1 MLKPAAARPSEHDAS
16 EFEASE
22 SSKRRSLRLV
32 GRDGGFAS
40 DSHGDAAPF
49 TQQQRRGIGA
59 WALLLGVALDAVIV
73 LGVAYLT
80 RRGSGSDRDLGNIIL
95 AYTAISTV
103 LLLPTHRRGR
113 VVPRP
118 SETALSVVVRI
129 GLAPLIASVLAGWV
143 SAVDITVWAQLVA
156 ITSALVLLGRLVSFK
171 LVQGLRSRGYD
182 LEDVILV
189 GAGAVGRDLAE
200 AIDQNPDC
208 GLLPIG
214 FLDRFDERG
223 RLPVIDRPENLAE
236 VCAERNIRHVIL
248 GYGAAT
254 EHEIVGYVRQ
264 CAAMPIQFYTVPRFF
279 ELGVASGA
287 TGFEVDGFAITTL
300 GRAGRHHLMWPLKR
314 AFDLVV
320 TSVMFILTLP
330 VFIVVAAAVKL
341 TSPGPILF
349 RQERVSVDHVPFEIL
364 KFRTMAHVADPKKQA
379 ELDQRAQAVNLDDD
393 RITPIGRFLRK
404 SHLDEL
410 PQLINVLKGEMSIV
424 GPRPERP
431 YFVDQ
436 HSEEYPAYAHRHRVP
451 AGITGWAQVNGFWGD
466 SSLETRVRLD
476 NRYIDDWSPVRDLVI
491 GLRTIPTLLGKR
503 R

>member
-300 GRAGRHHLMWPLKR
+300 GRAGRPEDVARLALFL
-314 AFDLVV
+314 ASDESAYCTGAEFVV
-320 TSVMFILTLP
+320 DGGMISGYPPPGL
-330 VFIVVAAAVKL
+330 
-341 TSPGPILF
+341 SGPI
-349 RQERVSVDHVPFEIL
+349 R
-364 KFRTMAHVADPKKQA
+364 
-379 ELDQRAQAVNLDDD
+379 
-393 RITPIGRFLRK
+393 
-404 SHLDEL
+404 
-410 PQLINVLKGEMSIV
+410 
-424 GPRPERP
+424 
-431 YFVDQ
+431 
-436 HSEEYPAYAHRHRVP
+436 
-451 AGITGWAQVNGFWGD
+451 
-466 SSLETRVRLD
+466 
-476 NRYIDDWSPVRDLVI
+476 
-491 GLRTIPTLLGKR
+491 
-503 R
+503 